1 MSRWDDE
8 NDFDAFDEEGE
19 EGFDGES
26 LDFFKEEK
34 TAEQAYLDELADNL
48 GLDNINQILVN
59 FENVTDQSNI
69 RGDRFTSLTDAIDFL
84 MSIGVIGFSEVVY
97 FPEDDLY
104 GVDVPDD
111 SGGYRP

>member
-8 NDFDAFDEEGE
+8 EDFQEFDEDGD
-19 EGFDGES
+19 EGFDGEP
-26 LDFFKEEK
+26 LDFHPNEK
-34 TAEQAYLDELADNL
+34 TAEEAYLDDLAANL
-48 GLDNINQILVN
+48 GLDSIDQILVN
-59 FENVTDQSNI
+59 FDDMGDVSNL
-69 RGDRFTSLTDAIDFL
+69 RGDRFTSLTDALDFL

-111 SGGYRP
+111 SP